1 MRELSMTYWR
11 RLLPALLLSFPLL
24 TAQTMAVAGT
34 PSATA
39 GNMSVGIGLGRYT
52 SPLFGNNDLP
62 IYLLPR
68 WSYYQDR
75 FYIEDLDLGFN
86 LIETPSFSWDITTKQ
101 SFDGLLFRKDQMQ
114 SSLLAGLSAGNV
126 VLALPWDASP
136 RDVLH
141 PVERHLSY
149 LGGSSVYWR
158 FGAWQFKSALH
169 SDISNV
175 HGGSEWNNE
184 LRYLTQVSKLE
195 VATTVGA
202 RWLDSHYSN
211 YYFGLNEADTDGVL
225 TNSPGAQWLP
235 SLKLELSWSIAVDL
249 RVIGS
254 WRREWLVDEFKK
266 SYLFDTNTQDIWF
279 IGVMKTW

>member
-1 MRELSMTYWR
+1 MREPSMTYWR
-11 RLLPALLLSFPLL
+11 RLLSALLLSFPLL
-24 TAQTMAVAGT
+24 SVQTIAVADT
-34 PSATA
+34 PSAAA

-101 SFDGLLFRKDQMQ
+101 SFDGLMFRQSQMQ
-114 SSLLAGLSAGNV
+114 SSLLAGLSAGH
-126 VLALPWDASP
+126 VLLAIPWDASP
-136 RDVLH
+136 EDLLD

-149 LGGSSVYWR
+149 LGGSSIFWR
-158 FGAWQFKSALH
+158 LGEWQLKSALH
-169 SDISNV
+169 GDISNV

-195 VATTVGA
+195 IATTVGA
-202 RWLDSHYSN
+202 RWLDSRYSN
-211 YYFGLNEADTDGVL
+211 YYFGLGKADTSSVVL
-225 TNSPGAQWLP
+225 NSPGAQWLP
-235 SLKLELSWSIAVDL
+235 SLKLELSWSIAADL

-254 WRREWLVDEFKK
+254 WRREWLADEFKK

>member
-1 MRELSMTYWR
+1 MREPSMAYWR
-11 RLLPALLLSFPLL
+11 RLLSALLLSFPLL
-24 TAQTMAVAGT
+24 SVQTIAVADT
-34 PSATA
+34 PSAAA

-101 SFDGLLFRKDQMQ
+101 SFDGLMFRQSQMQ

-126 VLALPWDASP
+126 LLALPWDTSP
-136 RDVLH
+136 EDLLH

-149 LGGSSVYWR
+149 LGGSSLYWR
-158 FGAWQFKSALH
+158 FGEWQFKSTLH
-169 SDISNV
+169 GDISNV

-184 LRYLTQVSKLE
+184 LRYLTQISKLDI
-195 VATTVGA
+195 ATTVGT
-202 RWLDSHYSN
+202 RWLDSDYSN
-211 YYFGLNEADTDGVL
+211 YYFGLREADTSSVVL
-225 TNSPGAQWLP
+225 NSPGAQWLP

-254 WRREWLVDEFKK
+254 WRREWLADEFKK

>member
-11 RLLPALLLSFPLL
+11 RLLSALLLSFPLL
-24 TAQTMAVAGT
+24 ST
-34 PSATA
+34 PSIATADTPSDTA

-52 SPLFGNNDLP
+52 SPLFGGNDLP

-68 WSYYQDR
+68 WSYYHDR

-101 SFDGLLFRKDQMQ
+101 SFDALMFHQGKLKD
-114 SSLLAGLSAGNV
+114 SLLAGFASSG
-126 VLALPWDASP
+126 VLISLPWGSELEDMF
-136 RDVLH
+136 H
-141 PVERHLSY
+141 PVQRHLSY
-149 LGGSSVYWR
+149 LGGSTMFFR
-158 FGAWQFKSALH
+158 TGNWQFKTAYH
-169 SDISNV
+169 TDISNV
-175 HGGSEWNNE
+175 HHGSEWNNE

-195 VATTVGA
+195 IATTVGA
-202 RWLDSHYSN
+202 RWLDSDYSN
-211 YYFGLNEADTDGVL
+211 YYFGLGKADTRKIAL
-225 TNSPGAQWLP
+225 NYPGAQWLP
-235 SLKLELSWSIAVDL
+235 SLKLELSWSVAVDL

-254 WRREWLVDEFKK
+254 WRREWLADEFKQ

>member
-1 MRELSMTYWR
+1 MFDCRVTLRRFSLPMMLSLSLLCTAPTAAENTTDVLSG
-11 RLLPALLLSFPLL
+11 RLSL
-24 TAQTMAVAGT
+24 AV
-34 PSATA
+34 
-39 GNMSVGIGLGRYT
+39 GLGRYS
-52 SPLFGNNDLP
+52 SPQVNGDNLP

-68 WSYYQDR
+68 WSYYHDR
-75 FYIEDLDLGFN
+75 FYVEDLDLGFN
-86 LIETPSFSWDITTKQ
+86 LIETRTFSWDITTKQ
-101 SFDGLLFRKDQMQ
+101 SFDALMFHQGKLKD
-114 SSLLAGLSAGNV
+114 SLLAGLSAGNV

-136 RDVLH
+136 EDVLH

-149 LGGSSVYWR
+149 LGGSTLFFR
-158 FGAWQFKSALH
+158 TGNWQFKTAYH
-169 SDISNV
+169 TDISNV
-175 HGGSEWNNE
+175 HDGSEWNNE
-184 LRYLTQVSKLE
+184 LRYLTQVSKVE
-195 VATTVGA
+195 IATTVGA
-202 RWLDSHYSN
+202 RWLDSRYSN

-254 WRREWLVDEFKK
+254 WRREWLANEFNK